1 MAIPTS
7 MLTIT
12 DKNVSTQ
19 NFNDFISENHHFK
32 AVKDHLYSDLNGE
45 AVVLSLKNGKY
56 YGLNGVGA
64 SIWKTMQTPIT
75 FKEIKTA
82 VMQEYEVDDATCD
95 KEVLSFLVKMTEEQL
110 VEILNETTA

>member
-7 MLTIT
+7 MLTIVN
-12 DKNVSTQ
+12 KNVNYQ
-19 NFNDFISENHHFK
+19 DFNDFISKDYHFK

-75 FKEIKTA
+75 FKDIKTA
-82 VMQEYEVDDATCD
+82 VMQEYEVDDTTCD
-95 KEVLSFLVKMTEEQL
+95 QEVMSFLQRMTEEEL